1 MARESLLL
9 RAMHLAE
16 LVNRAKN
23 TLQKFDLTLNGRN
36 SETKNAKNN
45 PKVPKFLSRAFIH
58 SHTKVW

>member
-23 TLQKFDLTLNGRN
+23 TLQKFHFNVNRTVAEADLTDPG
-36 SETKNAKNN
+36 
-45 PKVPKFLSRAFIH
+45 
-58 SHTKVW
+58 

>member
-23 TLQKFDLTLNGRN
+23 TLQKFDLTLNGRIIKLGN
-36 SETKNAKNN
+36 EK
-45 PKVPKFLSRAFIH
+45 R
-58 SHTKVW
+58 